1 MELGLTRLESKVYIS
16 LVELGTSK
24 VERISQISHI
34 SRPDVYRT
42 VRKLQEIGLLECK
55 INRPLMFEA
64 IPPKIA
70 VNGLLTNKK
79 ESINSLENR
88 TKILVSNLE
97 KKQKKSYG
105 DNNEFVLVPSKEAL
119 ISKLRQEIDKSKKC
133 IEILTTCKRL
143 QFACYC
149 FPEALRRA
157 WQRNVKCRLI
167 IEKPSEEQIEIFRKC
182 YPKPWTEIRFLS
194 EKPSTVIALFDKKE
208 VFIMTR
214 SDAALRDSPA
224 LWSNNSCVLSI
235 NNYYL
240 ESLWEKANP
249 IDQIPII
256 SV

>member
-1 MELGLTRLESKVYIS
+1 VKS
-16 LVELGTSK
+16 GTSK
-24 VERISQISHI
+24 VERISHISHV

-42 VRKLQEIGLLECK
+42 VRKLQEIGLVECK
-55 INRPLMFEA
+55 INRPLMFKA

-70 VNGLLTNKK
+70 LNGLLKNKK
-79 ESINSLENR
+79 ERLNNLDNQ
-88 TKILVSNLE
+88 TKTLVSNLE
-97 KKQKKSYG
+97 KMQNKSYR
-105 DNNEFVLVPSKEAL
+105 DNNEFVLVPSKDAL

-143 QFACYC
+143 QFACYS
-149 FPEALRRA
+149 FPEALSRA

-167 IEKPSEEQIEIFRKC
+167 IERPSEEQIKIFRKC

-214 SDAALRDSPA
+214 SDAGLRDSPA
-224 LWSNNSCVLSI
+224 LWSKNSCILSI

-240 ESLWEKANP
+240 ESLWKKANP
-249 IDQIPII
+249 IDHIPII
-256 SV
+256 SI